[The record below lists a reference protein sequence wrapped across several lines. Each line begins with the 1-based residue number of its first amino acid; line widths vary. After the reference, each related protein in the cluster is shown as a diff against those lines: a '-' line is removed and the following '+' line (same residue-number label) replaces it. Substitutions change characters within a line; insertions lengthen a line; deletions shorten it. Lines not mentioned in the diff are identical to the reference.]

1 MQKSISLDDV
11 IASEAKF
18 GCVLSYNAKEVRD
31 LKTLNPKSKYDT
43 TYMPIKFKHVNGT
56 EVPVKIK
63 ISEIM
68 IGSSAKA
75 PQGSDDDGIPKHLN
89 ISFMNLKKSD
99 IEGGDYVPNK
109 KNTPEL
115 QEIENKR
122 VSDNIARY
130 EDNLKK
136 FIKVLDIIDS
146 SYKKL
151 CEDIKSN
158 ENSFTFR
165 VRKDRNQKEINVFSI
180 KQVTRLNRES
190 NQDEK
195 LENPIFRLKVPVCK
209 NDGRVGVWSNYHN
222 SFKHIV
228 FDARRMNK
236 KNNYQPVPAKVKV
249 DGKLRDLDVTNASS
263 FISYKSLIGGNITFE
278 CIVASKF
285 GLSMNSS
292 FYDLYVYR
300 HKAKSS
306 QNTISREEII
316 QMRGGVDENEDE
328 ESDVEISDEKSEKD
342 VEDED
347 EDEEAE
353 EAVEEYKEPVDTD
366 EEVDVVDVVEK
377 EVDVVEKEV
386 KNIEVS
392 VKLPEAKLKSGRRSK
407 K

>member
-11 IASEAKF
+11 LASENKF

-31 LKTLNPKSKYDT
+31 LKTLNPKTKYDT
-43 TYMPIKFKHVNGT
+43 TYLPIKFKHVNGS
-56 EVPVKIK
+56 EVPLKIK

-75 PQGSDDDGIPKHLN
+75 PQGVDDDGIPKHLN
-89 ISFMNLKKSD
+89 IAFMNLKRSD

-109 KNTPEL
+109 KSSPEL
-115 QEIENKR
+115 QEVENKR
-122 VSDNIARY
+122 IVDNITRYSDNL
-130 EDNLKK
+130 NK
-136 FIKVLDIIDS
+136 FVKVLEIIDS

-151 CEDIKSN
+151 CEDIKTN
-158 ENSFTFR
+158 EASFSFR

-180 KQVTRLNRES
+180 KQVTRLNRVT
-190 NQDEK
+190 NKDEK

-209 NDGRVGVWSNYHN
+209 NDGRVGLWSKYHN
-222 SFKHIV
+222 SFKPIV

-249 DGKLRDLDVTNASS
+249 DGKLRDLDVTNSSS

-316 QMRGGVDENEDE
+316 QMRGGADENEDE
-328 ESDVEISDEKSEKD
+328 ESDVELADEKEEKNVD
-342 VEDED
+342 DDEDED
-347 EDEEAE
+347 EDDEECE
-353 EAVEEYKEPVDTD
+353 DKEPVDSD
-366 EEVDVVDVVEK
+366 EEVEE
-377 EVDVVEKEV
+377 EVDEDVSEEV
-386 KNIEVS
+386 TT
-392 VKLPEAKLKSGRRSK
+392 KLAESKLKAGKRGK